1 MTRKE
6 ASESNDLD
14 PELRIKDRSYVIQV
28 GFFLRR
34 LLLFRMEV
42 ISSRTETLLII
53 LPRLC
58 VCSGWSYI
66 NIWLSYIETALW
78 PEADIKWFLGD
89 QSVWQNLAKKRTGSV
104 RNNHL
109 FKIDLSHLVPAVA
122 WERVKA
128 ALSRYAKRGLNLRKL
143 ARQSASA
150 TYCYCWLSS
159 AVFFLGNVR
168 LKLWVAQACH
178 VICLPKEI
186 TFLRREE
193 SQPE

>member
-1 MTRKE
+1 MKRKE
-6 ASESNDLD
+6 APKSNDLD
-14 PELRIKDRSYVIQV
+14 PELRIRDRRNVIQV
-28 GFFLRR
+28 WFSFDGSYFSGWKFFQDRNATND
-34 LLLFRMEV
+34 FY
-42 ISSRTETLLII
+42 
-53 LPRLC
+53 PRLC
-58 VCSGWSYI
+58 VCSGWFFI

-128 ALSRYAKRGLNLRKL
+128 ALSRYAKRGLNLRKP
-143 ARQSASA
+143 ARQSPSA

-159 AVFFLGNVR
+159 AGFF
-168 LKLWVAQACH
+168 W
-178 VICLPKEI
+178 E
-186 TFLRREE
+186 TFV
-193 SQPE
+193 